1 MIGITTYTIDE
12 ILKVTGPVEV
22 PAYDVTIA
30 PGETTL
36 KALQLTRAA
45 APGEDRKAF
54 LPAFADSLIA
64 AVFSLP
70 AQSWDALPGAAG
82 ALRDG
87 RHLLAWFPDPADQAL
102 AARAGVDGAVR
113 QDRGDYLFPVD
124 ANVSPASKLNAWTSR
139 TLDLEV
145 QLDEFGNAHNSLET
159 TWSNAVETEAGA
171 PFREMEN
178 VGGHILGMYF
188 RLLVPERS
196 RVESVTGGTLAPVT
210 LPAVVGEEAGR
221 TVIGAYV
228 KVPAGSTTLRYRWTS
243 PYAADAES
251 DGGSY
256 RLTMQAQPGMLP
268 GPLRLTIRVPDGT
281 RITAASPELS
291 VSGTTA
297 TLTAT
302 FDRDLVV
309 GLRVRT
315 LTSLARVSPNW
326 S

>member
-1 MIGITTYTIDE
+1 M
-12 ILKVTGPVEV
+12 
-22 PAYDVTIA
+22 
-30 PGETTL
+30 
-36 KALQLTRAA
+36 
-45 APGEDRKAF
+45 
-54 LPAFADSLIA
+54 
-64 AVFSLP
+64 
-70 AQSWDALPGAAG
+70 
-82 ALRDG
+82 
-87 RHLLAWFPDPADQAL
+87 
-102 AARAGVDGAVR
+102 
-113 QDRGDYLFPVD
+113 
-124 ANVSPASKLNAWTSR
+124 SPASKLNAWTSR

-145 QLDEFGNAHNSLET
+145 QIDEFGNAHNTLET
-159 TWSNAVETEAGA
+159 TWSNAVETAAGA

-178 VGGHILGMYF
+178 VGGRILGMYF

-268 GPLRLTIRVPDGT
+268 GPLRLTIHVPDGT

-309 GLRVRT
+309 GLRY
-315 LTSLARVSPNW
+315 AP
-326 S
+326 